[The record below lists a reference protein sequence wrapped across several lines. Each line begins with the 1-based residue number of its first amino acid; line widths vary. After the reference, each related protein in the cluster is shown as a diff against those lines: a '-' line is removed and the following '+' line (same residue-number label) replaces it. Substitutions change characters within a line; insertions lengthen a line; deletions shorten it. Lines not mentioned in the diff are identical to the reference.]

1 LLLLLVLIIE
11 KPDLPVI
18 VNSKCAIMKDDNQEL
33 VDFQVLSLKYKTRLT
48 RKYKERKRYEVPN
61 PNHIKSVI
69 PGTVLEIKVKKG
81 QKKKEGDVILL
92 LEAMKMINEIHM
104 PFDGKI
110 KNILVKKGQQ
120 ISKSYLMV
128 EIE

>member
-1 LLLLLVLIIE
+1 LLVLIIE

>member
-1 LLLLLVLIIE
+1 
-11 KPDLPVI
+11 
-18 VNSKCAIMKDDNQEL
+18 MKDDNQEL
-33 VDFQVLSLKYKTRLT
+33 VDFQILSLKYKTRLN
-48 RKYKERKRYEVPN
+48 RKFKERKKYEIPN
-61 PNHIKSVI
+61 PKEIKSVI

-110 KNILVKKGQQ
+110 KKIFVEKGQQ
-120 ISKSYLMV
+120 IAKNFLMV

>member
-1 LLLLLVLIIE
+1 MLLLLVLIIE